1 VFSVE
6 VIQKGSG
13 VIEAEMVLVKSFA
26 GEAVP
31 HVSMRI
37 LASHP
42 AWAAN
47 INVAPLAAPE
57 VLDLVIVISAIEE
70 CVAAVEVNHRMRGA
84 HSGEIATTGIS
95 RLRLV
100 VKLPSFVQSRG
111 FKLLKSVRRGCS
123 GVSWTRGSRR
133 ILRQRLNLLP

>member
-6 VIQKGSG
+6 VLQKGSG

-42 AWAAN
+42 VRAAN
-47 INVAPLAAPE
+47 INFAPFAAPE
-57 VLDLVIVISAIEE
+57 VLDLVIIISAIEE

-84 HSGEIATTGIS
+84 HSGEIATTGIPRFWYWWS
-95 RLRLV
+95 NFQQLRE
-100 VKLPSFVQSRG
+100 SRG
-111 FKLLKSVRRGCS
+111 FLATFQIKF
-123 GVSWTRGSRR
+123 
-133 ILRQRLNLLP
+133 